1 MDLHMR
7 IIRFLFVLFS
17 ILILFP
23 DFSAAQNRTGPWT
36 LEQCIDYALKNNIQI
51 RQTELTRQTNEVYL
65 KQYHA
70 NVLPTLNANAS
81 HSYNYGQIY
90 DYYTSTFANELVA
103 TENFSLN
110 ASLTVFGGFQ
120 KINTIHQ
127 GEYDLLSS
135 REDLNKMKNDI
146 SLNIAGAYLQ
156 ILFNYELLTIAQN
169 QVGISQIQT
178 ERTKKLVEA
187 GALAKG
193 NLLQLQAQ
201 LAMDELNAATSQN
214 QLDLSYLSLV
224 QLLDLD
230 TVGTF
235 TIVRPQLSLPN
246 ESMLTQT
253 PEQIFAAAV
262 IFQPGVKSAD
272 YKLKSYDMQVKVAKG
287 GIYPR
292 LTFSASI
299 GSNYSGLNT
308 QSVGTPVYSG
318 TNLTTPYFV
327 SGGGVV
333 LPVLE
338 PVFTGVTQQ
347 LTPWAKQMNQTFMTS
362 FGLNLSI
369 PIFNGLQTHSNIE
382 RAKLSMKNA
391 NLNLQLQQLQLRKTI
406 QQAYADANAALI
418 KYHATKKTVEA
429 TQESFKYTEQ
439 KFNVG
444 LLNSL
449 DYNDAKNKLIKA
461 ESDLL
466 QSKYDYIF
474 KVKVLDFYQGKPLTL

>member
-1 MDLHMR
+1 MR
-7 IIRFLFVLFS
+7 IIRLFTFVFLLMFVLPVLS
-17 ILILFP
+17 E
-23 DFSAAQNRTGPWT
+23 AQNKANPWS
-36 LEQCIDYALKNNIQI
+36 LEQCIDYALKNNLQV
-51 RQTELTRQTNEVYL
+51 RQTELTRQSNAVSLE
-65 KQYHA
+65 QYRA
-70 NVLPTLNANAS
+70 GLWPTLNANAS

-103 TENFSLN
+103 SENFSLN
-110 ASLTVFGGFQ
+110 ANVTLFSGLQ
-120 KINTIHQ
+120 KLNTIHQ

-156 ILFNYELLTIAQN
+156 ILFNYELLTVAQN

-178 ERTKKLVEA
+178 ERTKKLVDA

-201 LAMDELNAATSQN
+201 LAMDELNSATAQN

-230 TVGTF
+230 SVGSF

-246 ESMLTQT
+246 ESMLTLT
-253 PEQIFAAAV
+253 PSQIFATAV
-262 IFQPGVKSAD
+262 TMQPVVKSAE
-272 YKLKSYDMQVKVAKG
+272 YKLKSYDMQLKIAKG

-292 LTFSASI
+292 LTFSAAV

-308 QSVGTPVYSG
+308 QTVGTPIYTG
-318 TNLTTPYFV
+318 TNVATPYFV
-327 SGGGVV
+327 SAGGVP

-338 PVFTGVTQQ
+338 PVFTGVSQE

-369 PIFNGLQTHSNIE
+369 PIFNGLQTHANIE
-382 RAKLSMKNA
+382 RAKLSVQNA
-391 NLNLQLQQLQLRKTI
+391 NLNLQLQQIQLRKTI

-418 KYHATKKTVEA
+418 KFHATRKTVEA